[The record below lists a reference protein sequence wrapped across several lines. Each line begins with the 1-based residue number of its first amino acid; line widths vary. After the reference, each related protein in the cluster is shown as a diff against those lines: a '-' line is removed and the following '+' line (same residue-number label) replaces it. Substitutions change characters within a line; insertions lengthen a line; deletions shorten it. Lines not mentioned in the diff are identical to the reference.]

1 MNTPHDSLA
10 FGRNS
15 SVMSNKS
22 FGAKVP
28 TTFLGYL
35 WKLCLRFSRL
45 LYTGYDRSKSF
56 VWYASIGT

>member
-1 MNTPHDSLA
+1 
-10 FGRNS
+10 
-15 SVMSNKS
+15 MSNKS
-22 FGAKVP
+22 FGAKTP

-56 VWYASIGT
+56 IWYASIGTIH